1 MGCMTQRLEGDSGL
15 RPPNVLEAQAAD
27 KALWQLIHDLVLDQQ
42 FTVDNAIHE
51 VTHLRSDMAS
61 LLQPRPKV
69 TAKPPPVHQP
79 SVPMGAAKGRG
90 KSKGKGKQTG
100 KKGES
105 SSRPTWITEAT
116 VQG

>member
-1 MGCMTQRLEGDSGL
+1 MSYMTQRLEGDSGL

-42 FTVDNAIHE
+42 FTLDNAIHE

-69 TAKPPPVHQP
+69 TSKPQPVHHP
-79 SVPMGAAKGRG
+79 GVPMAAARAVENPKVRA
-90 KSKGKGKQTG
+90 
-100 KKGES
+100 
-105 SSRPTWITEAT
+105 SRRAKRVNHLLALHGSPK
-116 VQG
+116 